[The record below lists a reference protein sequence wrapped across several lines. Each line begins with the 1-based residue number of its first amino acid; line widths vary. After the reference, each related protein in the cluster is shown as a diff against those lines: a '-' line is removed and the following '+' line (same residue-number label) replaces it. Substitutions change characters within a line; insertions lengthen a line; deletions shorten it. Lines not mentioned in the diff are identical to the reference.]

1 MVPFQLPTLPWCDAA
16 TFTPNARCADLHRKP
31 TFKKESNQGL
41 FPVSMTDFVLIKN
54 KLISYPGFPLL
65 VLFGIA
71 GSKAGGMITVLASFT
86 LQQWLRKRRSSMITW
101 SKTKLTWPGNSQTVP
116 WSVCFF
122 CRTRD
127 KTCSGGNTS
136 SPCSR
141 RKVAPPAQDKTDGKA
156 HSTLGKTASAKSQND
171 KERFHFHCPHSL
183 IDVSWVHQKLLP
195 HVDLY
200 WHKGSKHRVAW
211 AGQRSICLSHPYSR
225 HSPECSPPGIKHMAQ
240 ALKHH

>member
-101 SKTKLTWPGNSQTVP
+101 SKTKLTWPGIVRLYLGVFAFSAAHATKLAAAAAPVLLVLVGRSLRRLKTKRMERLTAHLAKQHLQNRGMTKSVFISTAHTV
-116 WSVCFF
+116 
-122 CRTRD
+122 
-127 KTCSGGNTS
+127 S
-136 SPCSR
+136 STFHEFIKNCYLMLTFTGT
-141 RKVAPPAQDKTDGKA
+141 KVANVGW
-156 HSTLGKTASAKSQND
+156 H
-171 KERFHFHCPHSL
+171 ER
-183 IDVSWVHQKLLP
+183 
-195 HVDLY
+195 
-200 WHKGSKHRVAW
+200 GR
-211 AGQRSICLSHPYSR
+211 GQY
-225 HSPECSPPGIKHMAQ
+225 A
-240 ALKHH
+240 